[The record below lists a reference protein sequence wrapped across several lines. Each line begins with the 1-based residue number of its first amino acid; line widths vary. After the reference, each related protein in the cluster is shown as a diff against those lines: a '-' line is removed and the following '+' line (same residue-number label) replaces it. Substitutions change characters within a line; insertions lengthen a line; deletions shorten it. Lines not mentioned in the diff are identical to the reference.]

1 MSLLAAM
8 QAKQAESKAKK
19 TRVRKKKRNQRQ
31 KRHSLLRYVKV
42 EKITQEWRFWVRK
55 QRRDLVLMS

>member
-19 TRVRKKKRNQRQ
+19 TRVRKKK
-31 KRHSLLRYVKV
+31 KETSA
-42 EKITQEWRFWVRK
+42 
-55 QRRDLVLMS
+55 RRGILYYDM